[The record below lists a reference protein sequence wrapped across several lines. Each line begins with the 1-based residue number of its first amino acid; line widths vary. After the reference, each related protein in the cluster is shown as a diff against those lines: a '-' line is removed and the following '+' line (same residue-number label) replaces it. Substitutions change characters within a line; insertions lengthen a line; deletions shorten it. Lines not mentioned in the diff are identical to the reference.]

1 MEFSITYDVLVR
13 GGVDVTS
20 VYVPGADEP
29 LSPADGLVVAS
40 RGVKL
45 GADTTL
51 EALTKSGHAGDYDA
65 YIIPGGAGGANKLS
79 KDPTV
84 LQILRDSHANGKI
97 VGMICAGSLAALEAR
112 VGLGGPITSHP
123 SVKDKLASSYQY
135 QELPVAVSN
144 NLVTSRG
151 PGTTFL
157 FALTLVEKLM
167 GIDKRQ
173 EITGPMMLTPEHL

>member
-65 YIIPGGAGGANKLS
+65 CLLYTSPS
-79 KDPTV
+79 P
-84 LQILRDSHANGKI
+84 RDQR
-97 VGMICAGSLAALEAR
+97 GSR
-112 VGLGGPITSHP
+112 MP
-123 SVKDKLASSYQY
+123 SSA
-135 QELPVAVSN
+135 
-144 NLVTSRG
+144 
-151 PGTTFL
+151 
-157 FALTLVEKLM
+157 
-167 GIDKRQ
+167 
-173 EITGPMMLTPEHL
+173 

>member
-1 MEFSITYDVLVR
+1 MPKAIVFLAQGAEEMEFSITYDVLVR

-45 GADTTL
+45 GVDTTL

-65 YIIPGGAGGANKLS
+65 YIIPGGAGGANTLS

-112 VGLGGPITSHP
+112 VGLGGPIPSHP
-123 SVKDKLASSYQY
+123 SVKDKLASCTYAHGLDGS
-135 QELPVAVSN
+135 SN
-144 NLVTSRG
+144 L
-151 PGTTFL
+151 L
-157 FALTLVEKLM
+157 L
-167 GIDKRQ
+167 
-173 EITGPMMLTPEHL
+173 

>member
-1 MEFSITYDVLVR
+1 MPKAIVFLAQGAEEMEFSITYDVLVR

-65 YIIPGGAGGANKLS
+65 YIIPGGAGGANTLS

-123 SVKDKLASSYQY
+123 SCLLYTSPSPRDVEESRMPSS
-135 QELPVAVSN
+135 A
-144 NLVTSRG
+144 
-151 PGTTFL
+151 
-157 FALTLVEKLM
+157 
-167 GIDKRQ
+167 
-173 EITGPMMLTPEHL
+173 